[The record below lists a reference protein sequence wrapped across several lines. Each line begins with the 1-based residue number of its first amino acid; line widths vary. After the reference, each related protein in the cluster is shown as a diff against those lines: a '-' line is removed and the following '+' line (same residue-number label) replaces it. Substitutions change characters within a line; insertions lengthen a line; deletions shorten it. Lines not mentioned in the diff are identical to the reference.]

1 MKKILLIITIILFS
15 YIFSAHILFAKEIS
29 ATTENGKI
37 VVLKD
42 DGTWEYFKEGYVP
55 EGKIGL
61 EVVEFIKDG
70 DDCKIRWKITNGTNK
85 KAKKISFALALID
98 EYDSEIDKVNYGC
111 GDFSCFRVK
120 NVEAGQYSIVDESVY
135 PSCDEIKG
143 IVLKK
148 EGYRMNS
155 CEIPGVSHSKKG
167 KDEKYCYNNLVLPN
181 NEMIKRI
188 P

>member
-15 YIFSAHILFAKEIS
+15 YIFSSHILFAKEIS

-98 EYDSEIDKVNYGC
+98 EYDSEIDKVNY
-111 GDFSCFRVK
+111 DM
-120 NVEAGQYSIVDESVY
+120 
-135 PSCDEIKG
+135 EIF
-143 IVLKK
+143 
-148 EGYRMNS
+148 
-155 CEIPGVSHSKKG
+155 
-167 KDEKYCYNNLVLPN
+167 LVFV
-181 NEMIKRI
+181 
-188 P
+188 